1 MFISR
6 FGAPEIDT
14 VPTPSMRA
22 SGLAMLLSSILY
34 SAGMLSLALA
44 ESIMI
49 GIMSAENLKM
59 IGVLISSGNADDIMS
74 SLSRTSFVKSSM
86 SYPYSNSSVMIEM
99 FSREFDVMCLRC
111 STEFSVFS
119 SGRVTLFSMSDA
131 LAPE

>member
-1 MFISR
+1 MLISR

-22 SGLAMLLSSILY
+22 SGLAMLLSRILY
-34 SAGMLSLALA
+34 SAGMLSLAFA

>member
-1 MFISR
+1 M
-6 FGAPEIDT
+6 
-14 VPTPSMRA
+14 
-22 SGLAMLLSSILY
+22 LSS
-34 SAGMLSLALA
+34 AFT

-59 IGVLISSGNADDIMS
+59 IGVLTPSGNADEIMS

-86 SYPYSNSSVMIEM
+86 SYPYSNSSVTIDM
-99 FSREFDVMCLRC
+99 FSRDFDDMCLRC

-119 SGRVTLFSMSDA
+119 RGRVTLFSMSDA